1 MRGDKLKYNKSIV
14 YPAIINLA
22 YYNSHKSQES
32 GCTVRDVMN
41 FCPEN
46 STSVNN
52 VTQIIKLLRAKGL
65 MEEAG
70 ENRTQKNAVMY
81 RLTNLGKQLLSK
93 CNSEMVVLYELI
105 SSNNTK

>member
-1 MRGDKLKYNKSIV
+1 
-14 YPAIINLA
+14 
-22 YYNSHKSQES
+22 
-32 GCTVRDVMN
+32 MN

-52 VTQIIKLLRAKGL
+52 ITQIIKLLRAKGL

-105 SSNNTK
+105 SSDRSK